1 MKFSLNPQMKNLID
15 MREKIFNIS
24 NFLSFSRFI
33 ILIPTLYFLTS
44 DTGDVLI
51 EGYGLKLTLNRAISM
66 LFMLSLY
73 LSDLADGYIARK
85 YNQITE
91 FGKIIDPLADK
102 VCVGAIVLS
111 LVQQGDLPV
120 WYVAIV
126 IGRDLI
132 ILLAGAYL
140 STRIKFVLPSNK
152 LGKLTVT
159 SIAIVIALAMLK
171 AHGFILNF
179 FITISIIMIFSS
191 LYVYGKR
198 FFENLKKVNTANAPG
213 K

>member
-1 MKFSLNPQMKNLID
+1 M
-15 MREKIFNIS
+15 
-24 NFLSFSRFI
+24 
-33 ILIPTLYFLTS
+33 IPTIYFLTS

-73 LSDLADGYIARK
+73 LSDLADGYLARK

-91 FGKIIDPLADK
+91 FGKMIDPLADK

-111 LVQQGDLPV
+111 LVQQGDLPL

-152 LGKLTVT
+152 LGKFTVT

-171 AHGFILNF
+171 ARGFILNF
-179 FITISIIMIFSS
+179 FITISIIMIFAS

-198 FFENLKKVNTANAPG
+198 FFENLKKVNTANAPE

>member
-1 MKFSLNPQMKNLID
+1 MK
-15 MREKIFNIS
+15 EKIFNIS

-44 DTGDVLI
+44 DTGDVLM

-73 LSDLADGYIARK
+73 LSDLADGYLARK

-111 LVQQGDLPV
+111 LVQQGDLPL

-152 LGKLTVT
+152 LGKFTVT

-171 AHGFILNF
+171 ARGFILNF
-179 FITISIIMIFSS
+179 FITISIIMIFAS

-198 FFENLKKVNTANAPG
+198 FFENLKKVNTANAPE

>member
-1 MKFSLNPQMKNLID
+1 MK
-15 MREKIFNIS
+15 EKIFNIS

-73 LSDLADGYIARK
+73 LSDLADGYLARK

-91 FGKIIDPLADK
+91 FGKMIDPLADK

-111 LVQQGDLPV
+111 LVQQGDLPL

-152 LGKLTVT
+152 LGKFTVT

-171 AHGFILNF
+171 SRGFILNF
-179 FITISIIMIFSS
+179 FITISIIMIFAS

-198 FFENLKKVNTANAPG
+198 FFENLKKVNTANAHE

>member
-1 MKFSLNPQMKNLID
+1 MKNLIE

-33 ILIPTLYFLTS
+33 ILIPAIYFLTS
-44 DTGDVLI
+44 EPDQILI
-51 EGYGLKLTLNRAISM
+51 EAFDLKLTLNRAISM
-66 LFMLSLY
+66 FFMFLLY
-73 LSDLADGYIARK
+73 LSDLADGYLARK
-85 YNQITE
+85 FNQITE

-111 LVQQGDLPV
+111 LVQQGDLPI

-132 ILLAGAYL
+132 ILLAGLYL

-152 LGKLTVT
+152 LGKYTVT
-159 SIAIVIALAMLK
+159 SIALVIALSMLK
-171 AHGFILNF
+171 ARGFILNF
-179 FITISIIMIFSS
+179 FIAISIIMIFAS

-198 FFENLKKVNTANAPG
+198 FFEHLKKLNSANVPASR
-213 K
+213 

>member
-1 MKFSLNPQMKNLID
+1 MK
-15 MREKIFNIS
+15 EKIFNIS

-73 LSDLADGYIARK
+73 LSDLADGYLARK

-111 LVQQGDLPV
+111 LVQQGDLPL

-152 LGKLTVT
+152 LGKFTVT

-171 AHGFILNF
+171 ARGFILNF
-179 FITISIIMIFSS
+179 FITISIIMIFAS

-198 FFENLKKVNTANAPG
+198 FFENLKKVNTANAPE

>member
-1 MKFSLNPQMKNLID
+1 MK
-15 MREKIFNIS
+15 EKIFNIS

-33 ILIPTLYFLTS
+33 ILIPTIYFLTS

-73 LSDLADGYIARK
+73 LSDLADGYLARK

-111 LVQQGDLPV
+111 LVQQGDLPL

-152 LGKLTVT
+152 LGKFTVT

-171 AHGFILNF
+171 ARGFILNF
-179 FITISIIMIFSS
+179 FITISIIMIFAS

-198 FFENLKKVNTANAPG
+198 FFENLKKVNTANAPE

>member
-1 MKFSLNPQMKNLID
+1 MK
-15 MREKIFNIS
+15 EKIFNIS

-33 ILIPTLYFLTS
+33 ILIPTIYFLTS

-73 LSDLADGYIARK
+73 LSDLADGYLARK

-91 FGKIIDPLADK
+91 FGKMIDPLADK

-111 LVQQGDLPV
+111 LVQQGDLPL

-152 LGKLTVT
+152 LGKFTVT

-171 AHGFILNF
+171 ARGFILNF
-179 FITISIIMIFSS
+179 FITISIIMIFAS

-198 FFENLKKVNTANAPG
+198 FFENLKKVNTANAPE

>member
-1 MKFSLNPQMKNLID
+1 MK
-15 MREKIFNIS
+15 EKIFNIS

-33 ILIPTLYFLTS
+33 ILIPTIYFLTS

-73 LSDLADGYIARK
+73 LSDLADGYLARK

-91 FGKIIDPLADK
+91 FGKMIDPLADK

-111 LVQQGDLPV
+111 LVQQGDLPL

-152 LGKLTVT
+152 LGKFTVT

-171 AHGFILNF
+171 SRGFILNL
-179 FITISIIMIFSS
+179 FITISIIMIFAS

-198 FFENLKKVNTANAPG
+198 FFENLKKVNTANAHE